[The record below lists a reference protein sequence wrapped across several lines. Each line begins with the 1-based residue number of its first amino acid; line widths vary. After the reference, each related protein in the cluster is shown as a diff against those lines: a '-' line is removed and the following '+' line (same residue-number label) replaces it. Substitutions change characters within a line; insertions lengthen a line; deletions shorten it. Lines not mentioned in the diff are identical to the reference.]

1 MKPIGLFYGS
11 TNGATA
17 AIAERIKEQFE
28 SAHQQPVELLD
39 ISEYYLEELADFDQ
53 LVLGIPTWDRGQ
65 LQRDWEAIL
74 EEFDQLDLSRKRVAI
89 FGLGDQ
95 IGYPD
100 TFLDAVFFLAEKV
113 RERGATLVGKWP
125 TEGFQFTQS
134 WAVEEG
140 KFLGLALDEEN
151 QPALSELRIHQWV
164 ELLMQELFE

>member
-1 MKPIGLFYGS
+1 LKPIGLFYGS

-53 LVLGIPTWDRGQ
+53 LILGIPTWDRGQ

-113 RERGATLVGKWP
+113 RERGATLVGQWS
-125 TEGFQFTQS
+125 TEGYQFTQS
-134 WAVEEG
+134 WAVEDG

-151 QPALSELRIHQWV
+151 QSALSEPRIHQWV

>member
-74 EEFDQLDLSRKRVAI
+74 EEFDQIDAALPRPEHPARITPSGIRSHA
-89 FGLGDQ
+89 DQ
-95 IGYPD
+95 LPKIVLRAAYY
-100 TFLDAVFFLAEKV
+100 LA
-113 RERGATLVGKWP
+113 W
-125 TEGFQFTQS
+125 
-134 WAVEEG
+134 
-140 KFLGLALDEEN
+140 LASSNLNSTYSKSSKQASSDGHC
-151 QPALSELRIHQWV
+151 LT
-164 ELLMQELFE
+164 